1 MYITD
6 EDNPRLPFLRDKTSK
21 LTTSPGCYI
30 MKNNDK
36 KDKKNKKNKSKFN
49 DYTSFLNPE
58 IVASDPQGMYTGV
71 PADMYYNGELEKPI
85 QDADDL

>member
-1 MYITD
+1 MIKKIK
-6 EDNPRLPFLRDKTSK
+6 RIRKTK
-21 LTTSPGCYI
+21 A
-30 MKNNDK
+30 KAN
-36 KDKKNKKNKSKFN
+36 
-49 DYTSFLNPE
+49 YTSFLNPE

>member
-1 MYITD
+1 
-6 EDNPRLPFLRDKTSK
+6 
-21 LTTSPGCYI
+21 

-71 PADMYYNGELEKPI
+71 PADTNPRRRRFINNQHK
-85 QDADDL
+85 Q

>member
-1 MYITD
+1 MLKNYNKKITFANHNYCRGD
-6 EDNPRLPFLRDKTSK
+6 FYE
-21 LTTSPGCYI
+21 
-30 MKNNDK
+30 NNDK
-36 KDKKNKKNKSKFN
+36 KDKKNKKSKSKFN

>member
-1 MYITD
+1 
-6 EDNPRLPFLRDKTSK
+6 
-21 LTTSPGCYI
+21 

-36 KDKKNKKNKSKFN
+36 KDKKNKKSKFN

-58 IVASDPQGMYTGV
+58 IVESDPQGMYTGV

>member
-1 MYITD
+1 
-6 EDNPRLPFLRDKTSK
+6 
-21 LTTSPGCYI
+21 

-36 KDKKNKKNKSKFN
+36 KDKKDKKNKKSKFN

-71 PADMYYNGELEKPI
+71 PADMYYNGELEKPN

>member
-1 MYITD
+1 MLWRYNIA
-6 EDNPRLPFLRDKTSK
+6 EREIFVHIHIK
-21 LTTSPGCYI
+21 I
-30 MKNNDK
+30 IDK

>member
-30 MKNNDK
+30 MKDK
-36 KDKKNKKNKSKFN
+36 MKKIIYIGKAKNLRN
-49 DYTSFLNPE
+49 RVTSYFR
-58 IVASDPQGMYTGV
+58 
-71 PADMYYNGELEKPI
+71 K
-85 QDADDL
+85 

>member
-1 MYITD
+1 
-6 EDNPRLPFLRDKTSK
+6 
-21 LTTSPGCYI
+21 
-30 MKNNDK
+30 MKNNDKKEK
-36 KDKKNKKNKSKFN
+36 KDKKNKKSKSKFN

>member
-1 MYITD
+1 
-6 EDNPRLPFLRDKTSK
+6 
-21 LTTSPGCYI
+21 
-30 MKNNDK
+30 MKNNE
-36 KDKKNKKNKSKFN
+36 KNKSKSKFN

>member
-1 MYITD
+1 M
-6 EDNPRLPFLRDKTSK
+6 NKS
-21 LTTSPGCYI
+21 
-30 MKNNDK
+30 KNNK
-36 KDKKNKKNKSKFN
+36 KHKNKFN

-71 PADMYYNGELEKPI
+71 PADMYYNDELEEPI

>member
-1 MYITD
+1 
-6 EDNPRLPFLRDKTSK
+6 
-21 LTTSPGCYI
+21 

-36 KDKKNKKNKSKFN
+36 KDKKDKKNKKSKFN

-71 PADMYYNGELEKPI
+71 PAAERTGKTAEREKVS
-85 QDADDL
+85 